1 MPALARAAIFL
12 WTLAASPAP
21 PPVRASPKAY
31 TLTPAEFRKAKA
43 FARSGYE
50 VYFGTEAV
58 DLLALAA
65 LIRLGA
71 GRRLRAWA
79 ESITSRR
86 FLQASLIVPP
96 VLLTVAL
103 VELPLDAYA
112 ETVSRLYG
120 QSIEGWGPWF
130 ADWAKGQALVIAAG
144 TLVLW
149 GVYALLRR
157 SPSRWW
163 LYAWLVSL
171 PLQAAAVTAMPL
183 LVEPLFFH
191 FDPLAQRH
199 PRLAADIER
208 LLHRAGVAIP
218 SGRLLEMRASD
229 KTNSLNAYVSGFG
242 PSKRVVLYDTI
253 IAKENGPPLLTT
265 IGHEL
270 GHYVLHHIRDGLLFG
285 FALSLLVLWAVAL
298 ALRRLYRGR
307 EAEWDSLPSL
317 LLIASLAAFF
327 LSPLVNGFSRR
338 QEHEADVYSI
348 EITHGVVP
356 NSGEAAAQAF
366 QIEGENSFADPSPNP
381 LAVFWLY
388 SHPPIAERLRFS
400 LDYDPWKRGE
410 PPRYVPHPY

>member
-12 WTLAASPAP
+12 VALAIPPAP
-21 PPVRASPKAY
+21 ADRETPKAY
-31 TLTPAEFRKAKA
+31 TLTPAGFRKAKA

-50 VYFGTEAV
+50 VYFGTEAL

-65 LIRLGA
+65 LIRFGA
-71 GRRLRAWA
+71 ARRLRTWA
-79 ESITSRR
+79 VSRAPRR
-86 FLQASLIVPP
+86 FLQAWLVVPP
-96 VLLTVAL
+96 ILFTLFL

-112 ETVSRLYG
+112 ETVSRFYG

-130 ADWAKGQALVIAAG
+130 ADWAKGQALLIVIG
-144 TLVLW
+144 TLALW
-149 GVYALLRR
+149 GVYALMRH

-163 LYAWLVSL
+163 LYAWLLSL
-171 PLQAAAVTAMPL
+171 PLQVAAVAAMPL
-183 LVEPLFFH
+183 VVEPLFFH

-218 SGRLLEMRASD
+218 PGRLLVMRASD

-253 IAKENGPPLLTT
+253 VAKENGPPLLTT
-265 IGHEL
+265 VGHEL

-285 FALSLLVLWAVAL
+285 FGLSLVVIWAVAL
-298 ALRRLYRGR
+298 ALRRCYRGG
-307 EAEWDSLPSL
+307 EKEWDSLPAL
-317 LLIASLAAFF
+317 LLIASLAAFL
-327 LSPLVNGFSRR
+327 LSPVVNAFSRR

-348 EITHGVVP
+348 EITHGIVAH
-356 NSGEAAAQAF
+356 SGEAAAQAF
-366 QIEGENSFADPSPNP
+366 QIEGESSFADPSPNP

-400 LDYDPWKRGE
+400 LDYDPWKQGAS
-410 PPRYVPHPY
+410 PRYVSRP